1 MIRVGI
7 DATTWYNERGF
18 GRFTRELVTALAER
32 NSGFEYTLFLDR
44 PPDGVRFPPNVE
56 LKIEKTGR
64 SVTEAAVGEGN
75 RSPKDMV
82 KLSRAVARAKLDLF
96 FFPAVYSYFPL
107 VSRTPC
113 VVAFHDTIA
122 ERYPKLTFPTRR
134 NRIFW
139 DLKSWLAKTQ
149 ATRVMT
155 VSRASAWDLSVIL
168 GISPDHIDLVT
179 EAADDAF
186 QVVDDQAAI
195 SSLMERLRI
204 DTAAPVL
211 VYVGGLNP
219 HKNLLGLLRAMPQI
233 LAERPDVHLAIVGD
247 TSGKGFYDNVSE
259 LMGFVGRDLALEE
272 RVRFTGY
279 LSDEDLVLLLNGA
292 TAAVLPSLCE
302 GFGLPAVEAMAC
314 GLPVLASRRGSLPE
328 VVGDAGLLFDPL
340 SSDDIARTVLRL
352 VEDPDLQDRLR
363 RRATAR
369 AAEFTWEKG
378 AQMAE
383 ACFKKCVGAPP

>member
-18 GRFTRELVTALAER
+18 GRFTRELVSTLARRSE
-32 NSGFEYTLFLDR
+32 GFRYSLFLDR
-44 PPDGVRFPPNVE
+44 PPDGTTFPDGVE
-56 LKIEKTGR
+56 LIVERTGR

-75 RSPKDMV
+75 RSPRDMLA
-82 KLSRAVARAKLDLF
+82 LSRTVARSNLDLF

-107 VSRTPC
+107 LTRTPS

-122 ERYPKLTFPTRR
+122 ERYPELTFPTRR

-139 DLKSWLAKTQ
+139 NLKSRLAKMQ

-168 GISPDHIDLVT
+168 GIPPERIDLVT
-179 EAADDAF
+179 EAADAAF
-186 QVVDDQAAI
+186 RVVDDPAAV
-195 SSLMERLRI
+195 SGLRAHI
-204 DTAAPVL
+204 DIEEGAPVL

-219 HKNLLGLLRAMPQI
+219 HKNLMGLLRAMPEI
-233 LAERPDVHLAIVGD
+233 LGARPDVHLAVVGD
-247 TSGKGFYDNVSE
+247 TSGRGFYDNVGE
-259 LMGFVGRDLALEE
+259 LMGFVDRDVALKE

-279 LSDEDLVLLLNGA
+279 LSDEELVLLLNGA
-292 TAAVLPSLCE
+292 TAMVLPSLCE

-340 SSDDIARTVLRL
+340 SSDDIARTTLRL
-352 VEDPDLQDRLR
+352 VEDAELQARLR
-363 RRATAR
+363 SRATER
-369 AAEFTWEKG
+369 AASFTWEKG
-378 AQMAE
+378 AEMAE
-383 ACFKKCVGAPP
+383 TCFRKCIGGRE